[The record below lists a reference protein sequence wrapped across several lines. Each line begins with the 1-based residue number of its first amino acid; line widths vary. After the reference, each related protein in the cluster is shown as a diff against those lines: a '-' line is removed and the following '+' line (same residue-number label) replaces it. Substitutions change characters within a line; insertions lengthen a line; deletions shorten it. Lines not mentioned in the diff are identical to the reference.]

1 MTNADLAE
9 PRPFLHVQ
17 VERSVLVKAF
27 SGSRGPGV
35 LGLRGEGLGAWTPG
49 AEGGGPGEP
58 GLLGLREE
66 GPEVQT
72 PGLRVG
78 V

>member
-49 AEGGGPGEP
+49 SEGGGAGGRDPW
-58 GLLGLREE
+58 
-66 GPEVQT
+66 V
-72 PGLRVG
+72 
-78 V
+78 